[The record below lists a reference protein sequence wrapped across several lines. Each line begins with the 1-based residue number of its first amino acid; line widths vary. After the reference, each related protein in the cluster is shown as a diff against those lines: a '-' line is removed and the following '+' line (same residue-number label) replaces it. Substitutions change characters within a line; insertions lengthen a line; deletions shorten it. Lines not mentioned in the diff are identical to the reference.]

1 MLSRVLGVA
10 QSAPDDWKLSALG
23 WIGRELVRRL
33 REQKRSLPMLYSTLY
48 MSGHTKDAVM
58 RDELDPDVMVRE
70 KPFSHEQL
78 AAKVREMLD
87 GTVTLNGVTS
97 CL

>member
-1 MLSRVLGVA
+1 
-10 QSAPDDWKLSALG
+10 
-23 WIGRELVRRL
+23 
-33 REQKRSLPMLYSTLY
+33 MLYSTLY

-87 GTVTLNGVTS
+87 GK
-97 CL
+97 

>member
-1 MLSRVLGVA
+1 
-10 QSAPDDWKLSALG
+10 
-23 WIGRELVRRL
+23 
-33 REQKRSLPMLYSTLY
+33 
-48 MSGHTKDAVM
+48 MSVYTKDAVM

-87 GTVTLNGVTS
+87 GK
-97 CL
+97 

>member
-1 MLSRVLGVA
+1 MVFNLLLSRVLGVA
-10 QSAPDDWKLSALG
+10 QSAPDDY
-23 WIGRELVRRL
+23 I
-33 REQKRSLPMLYSTLY
+33 
-48 MSGHTKDAVM
+48 SGYTKDAVM

-87 GTVTLNGVTS
+87 GK
-97 CL
+97 